1 MKECIFCRIIRGEI
15 PANIIYE
22 SEEALAFD
30 DVNPMA
36 PVHVVVVPKTH
47 VATLMDIS
55 GGDTMK
61 GLTAAVQEV
70 ARIKGIDR
78 KGFRTVINCNEDGGQ
93 VIFHL
98 HVHILGG
105 RKLND
110 DMG

>member
-1 MKECIFCRIIRGEI
+1 MEECIFCKIIRGEI
-15 PANIIYE
+15 PANIVYE
-22 SEEALAFD
+22 SEGALAFD

-36 PVHVVVVPKTH
+36 LVHVVVVPKTH
-47 VATLMDIS
+47 VATLMDVS
-55 GGDTMK
+55 DGGMMK
-61 GLTAAVQEV
+61 GLIAAVQEV
-70 ARIKGIDR
+70 AKIKGIDR

-105 RKLND
+105 RKLHD